1 MKLLRVTHLGSPA
14 EQALKVRP
22 PSARVCVS
30 TCCPRLPPSYGVPSP
45 LLWTSPLGLRSLG
58 DSCLV
63 LTPREIAYV
72 RSGHTSLLPD
82 MWDFFPSGTHFLYL
96 EG

>member
-1 MKLLRVTHLGSPA
+1 MKLLKVTHLVSLA

-22 PSARVCVS
+22 SSARVCVS
-30 TCCPRLPPSYGVPSP
+30 ACCPGLPPSYGVPFP
-45 LLWTSPLGLRSLG
+45 LLWTSLGLRSLG
-58 DSCLV
+58 DPCLV
-63 LTPREIAYV
+63 LTPRETACV

-82 MWDFFPSGTHFLYL
+82 MWDFFPSGIHFLYL